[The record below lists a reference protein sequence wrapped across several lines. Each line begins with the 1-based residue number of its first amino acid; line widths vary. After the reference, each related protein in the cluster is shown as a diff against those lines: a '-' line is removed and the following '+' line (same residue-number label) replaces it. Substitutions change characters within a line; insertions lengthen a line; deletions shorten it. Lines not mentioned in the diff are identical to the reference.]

1 MVIGVLA
8 MQGAYK
14 EHINIL
20 QDLDVSPV
28 EIRNKNDLQNIDG
41 IIIPGGESTTMGK
54 LIRTLDIYDDLKEK
68 IESGMPV
75 WGTCAGMILLAKS
88 ICNDDTVHLGTMDIE
103 VKRNAYGRQLGS
115 FNTKSNVEGI
125 GEDIEMVFIR
135 APYIENVDDNVEVL
149 SVVDNNIVAAKENN
163 MLVTSFH
170 PELTSDYR
178 VHKYFLKMVEENNKG
193 S

>member
-8 MQGAYK
+8 MQGAYE

-54 LIRTLDIYDDLKEK
+54 LIRTLDIYNDLKEK

-115 FNTKSNVEGI
+115 FNTKSKVKDI
-125 GEDIEMVFIR
+125 VEDIEMVFIR
-135 APYIENVDDNVEVL
+135 APYIENIDDNVEVL

-178 VHKYFLKMVEENNKG
+178 VHKYFLKMVENNRKA
-193 S
+193 

>member
-8 MQGAYK
+8 MQGAYE

-54 LIRTLDIYDDLKEK
+54 LIRTLDIYNDLKEK

-115 FNTKSNVEGI
+115 FNTKSKVKDI
-125 GEDIEMVFIR
+125 GEDIKMVFIR
-135 APYIENVDDNVEVL
+135 APYIENIDDNVEVL
-149 SVVDNNIVAAKENN
+149 SIVDNNIVAAKENN

>member
-8 MQGAYK
+8 MQGAYE

-115 FNTKSNVEGI
+115 FNTKSNVKGI

-178 VHKYFLKMVEENNKG
+178 VHKYFLKMVENNRKA
-193 S
+193 

>member
-1 MVIGVLA
+1 MVIGVLE
-8 MQGAYK
+8 MQGAYE

-54 LIRTLDIYDDLKEK
+54 LIRTLDIYNDLKEK

-115 FNTKSNVEGI
+115 FNTKSKVKDI
-125 GEDIEMVFIR
+125 GEDIKMVFIR
-135 APYIENVDDNVEVL
+135 APYIENIDDNVEVL
-149 SVVDNNIVAAKENN
+149 SIVDNNIVAAKENN

-178 VHKYFLKMVEENNKG
+178 VHKYFLKMVENNRKA
-193 S
+193 

>member
-8 MQGAYK
+8 MQGAYE

-54 LIRTLDIYDDLKEK
+54 LIRTLDIYNDLKEK

-75 WGTCAGMILLAKS
+75 WGTCAGTILLAKS
-88 ICNDDTVHLGTMDIE
+88 ICG
-103 VKRNAYGRQLGS
+103 YS
-115 FNTKSNVEGI
+115 
-125 GEDIEMVFIR
+125 
-135 APYIENVDDNVEVL
+135 
-149 SVVDNNIVAAKENN
+149 
-163 MLVTSFH
+163 TS
-170 PELTSDYR
+170 SY
-178 VHKYFLKMVEENNKG
+178 
-193 S
+193 

>member
-115 FNTKSNVEGI
+115 FNTKSKVKDI
-125 GEDIEMVFIR
+125 GEDIKMVFIR
-135 APYIENVDDNVEVL
+135 APYIENIDDNVEVL
-149 SVVDNNIVAAKENN
+149 SIVDNNIVAAKENN

-178 VHKYFLKMVEENNKG
+178 VHKYFLKMVENNRKA
-193 S
+193 

>member
-8 MQGAYK
+8 MQGAYE

-54 LIRTLDIYDDLKEK
+54 LIRTPDIYNDLKEK

-75 WGTCAGMILLAKS
+75 WGTCAGMILLA
-88 ICNDDTVHLGTMDIE
+88 
-103 VKRNAYGRQLGS
+103 A
-115 FNTKSNVEGI
+115 
-125 GEDIEMVFIR
+125 
-135 APYIENVDDNVEVL
+135 
-149 SVVDNNIVAAKENN
+149 
-163 MLVTSFH
+163 
-170 PELTSDYR
+170 
-178 VHKYFLKMVEENNKG
+178 KYFAMMILFI
-193 S
+193 

>member
-8 MQGAYK
+8 MQGAYE

-68 IESGMPV
+68 Y
-75 WGTCAGMILLAKS
+75 L
-88 ICNDDTVHLGTMDIE
+88 
-103 VKRNAYGRQLGS
+103 
-115 FNTKSNVEGI
+115 
-125 GEDIEMVFIR
+125 
-135 APYIENVDDNVEVL
+135 
-149 SVVDNNIVAAKENN
+149 
-163 MLVTSFH
+163 
-170 PELTSDYR
+170 
-178 VHKYFLKMVEENNKG
+178 
-193 S
+193 

>member
-1 MVIGVLA
+1 
-8 MQGAYK
+8 MQGAYE

-54 LIRTLDIYDDLKEK
+54 LIRTLDIYNDLKEK

-88 ICNDDTVHLGTMDIE
+88 ICNDDTVHFRTCRIHTW
-103 VKRNAYGRQLGS
+103 
-115 FNTKSNVEGI
+115 FNRFYST
-125 GEDIEMVFIR
+125 
-135 APYIENVDDNVEVL
+135 
-149 SVVDNNIVAAKENN
+149 
-163 MLVTSFH
+163 
-170 PELTSDYR
+170 
-178 VHKYFLKMVEENNKG
+178 
-193 S
+193 

>member
-178 VHKYFLKMVEENNKG
+178 VHKYFLKMVENNRKA
-193 S
+193 

>member
-8 MQGAYK
+8 MQGAYE

-54 LIRTLDIYDDLKEK
+54 LIRTLDIYNDLKEK

-178 VHKYFLKMVEENNKG
+178 VHKYFLKMVENNRKA
-193 S
+193 

>member
-54 LIRTLDIYDDLKEK
+54 LIRTLDIYNDLKEK

-178 VHKYFLKMVEENNKG
+178 VHKYFLKMVENNRKA
-193 S
+193 

>member
-115 FNTKSNVEGI
+115 FNTKSKVKDI
-125 GEDIEMVFIR
+125 GEDIKMVFIR
-135 APYIENVDDNVEVL
+135 APYIENIDDNVEVL
-149 SVVDNNIVAAKENN
+149 SVVYNNIVAAKENN

-178 VHKYFLKMVEENNKG
+178 VHKYFLKMVENNRKA
-193 S
+193 

>member
-115 FNTKSNVEGI
+115 FNTKSKVKDI

-135 APYIENVDDNVEVL
+135 DPYIENIDDNVEVL

-178 VHKYFLKMVEENNKG
+178 VHKYFLKMVENNRKA
-193 S
+193 

>member
-8 MQGAYK
+8 MQGAYE

-54 LIRTLDIYDDLKEK
+54 LIRTLDIYNDLKEK

-115 FNTKSNVEGI
+115 FNTKSKVKDI
-125 GEDIEMVFIR
+125 GEDIKMVFIR
-135 APYIENVDDNVEVL
+135 APYIENIDDNVEVL
-149 SVVDNNIVAAKENN
+149 SIVDNNIVAAKENN

-178 VHKYFLKMVEENNKG
+178 VHKYFLKMLENNRKA
-193 S
+193 

>member
-1 MVIGVLA
+1 MRYA
-8 MQGAYK
+8 M
-14 EHINIL
+14 
-20 QDLDVSPV
+20 
-28 EIRNKNDLQNIDG
+28 KNR
-41 IIIPGGESTTMGK
+41 MKK
-54 LIRTLDIYDDLKEK
+54 LIPVMLAAIVFAGNLAGTTQVQASEIESRTLDIYDDLKEK

-115 FNTKSNVEGI
+115 FNTKSNVKGI

>member
-8 MQGAYK
+8 MQGAYE

-115 FNTKSNVEGI
+115 FNTKSKVKDI
-125 GEDIEMVFIR
+125 GEDIKMVFIR
-135 APYIENVDDNVEVL
+135 APYIENIDDNVEVL

-178 VHKYFLKMVEENNKG
+178 VHKYFLKMVENNRKA
-193 S
+193 

>member
-8 MQGAYK
+8 MQGAYE

-54 LIRTLDIYDDLKEK
+54 LIRTLDIYNDLKEK

-115 FNTKSNVEGI
+115 FNTKSKVKDI
-125 GEDIEMVFIR
+125 GEDIKMVFIR
-135 APYIENVDDNVEVL
+135 APYIENIDDNVEVL
-149 SVVDNNIVAAKENN
+149 SLVDNNIVAAKENN

-178 VHKYFLKMVEENNKG
+178 VHKYFLKMVENNRKA
-193 S
+193 